1 MSKEIYRVKFSK
13 YINEQDIPCYTMY
26 TLGRTG
32 LVDGETL
39 TPLKITLRGG
49 KITVNFAELGI
60 KHVFAYTDDVELF
73 YKDKTKEDAEETTDR
88 TE

>member
-1 MSKEIYRVKFSK
+1 MKKEIYRVKFSK
-13 YINEQDIPCYTMY
+13 YINEQGIPCYTMY
-26 TLGRTG
+26 TLGGTG
-32 LVDGETL
+32 LVDGEEL

-73 YKDKTKEDAEETTDR
+73 YRDKVEAKTEEN
-88 TE
+88 EKI